1 MRIGAN
7 YGYLQPCLREA
18 FSISQLPHCQRE
30 RVIMNKWGHSKT
42 YVPQKRC
49 NARAAWQRTSG
60 NVQSLAD
67 DIHKPSVHHL
77 VAVGTRFWAIINEAQ
92 RVLHA
97 PVGLWE
103 FKGNDE
109 KTR

>member
-42 YVPQKRC
+42 YVPQKIAMHGRHG
-49 NARAAWQRTSG
+49 NEPVVMSKALLMTFTNLVYIILLRSAHVSG
-60 NVQSLAD
+60 Q
-67 DIHKPSVHHL
+67 
-77 VAVGTRFWAIINEAQ
+77 
-92 RVLHA
+92 
-97 PVGLWE
+97 
-103 FKGNDE
+103 
-109 KTR
+109 

>member
-1 MRIGAN
+1 MGAFK
-7 YGYLQPCLREA
+7 Y
-18 FSISQLPHCQRE
+18 
-30 RVIMNKWGHSKT
+30 
-42 YVPQKRC
+42 RC
-49 NARAAWQRTSG
+49 AQTRRNARAAWQRTSG